1 MTTRLNCFTRRAQEP
16 GVRFNALMGLLAEP
30 EGLRESF
37 ESQPGNKA
45 PGVESIDTADGLH
58 WEPDG
63 VALQVRFCEG
73 GGTYHDNGIPAATLQ
88 IHPQL
93 T

>member
-37 ESQPGNKA
+37 DSQPGNKA
-45 PGVESIDTADGLH
+45 PGVDGIRKQAYAQ
-58 WEPDG
+58 G
-63 VALQVRFCEG
+63 VEDRL
-73 GGTYHDNGIPAATLQ
+73 ATLSAGGAPVGLPAQ
-88 IHPQL
+88 AGAQGVHPEVQRRS
-93 T
+93 